1 MTSGM
6 LFALAISALVVAV
19 FVGLMRRQRL
29 PGGAESDDFDPAKG
43 RCDFSG

>member
-19 FVGLMRRQRL
+19 LVGLMRRQRP
-29 PGGAESDDFDPAKG
+29 PGAGKG
-43 RCDFSG
+43 SADGPVTTAQWTEG

>member
-29 PGGAESDDFDPAKG
+29 PGAGKGLTDGPSTTAQWAEG
-43 RCDFSG
+43 